1 MRLIPKLTALLLLFI
16 TVTGCEEKDKQAKA
30 PDPVVLKSQLE
41 ALDKAKQVEHL
52 LQDKA
57 AQQQKT
63 IDESTNGQGQ

>member
-30 PDPVVLKSQLE
+30 LDPVVLKSQLE